1 MQMEKFTI
9 KSQEA
14 LASAQQRAGSLGHSQ
29 IEPVHLLG
37 ELIAQSDGSSIPI
50 LQKVGVSLPAL
61 AQRLEDRLAQLASM
75 TSATAQ
81 QPGLAASTSTLLND
95 ASREAKIFK
104 DEYVSTE
111 HILLAL
117 AATTADPCGAVLRDS
132 GATHGA
138 ILEALK
144 SVRGS
149 ARVTDQEPET
159 KYQSL
164 EKFGRDLTDDARAGK
179 LDPVVGRDEEIRRT
193 IQVLS
198 RRRKNN
204 PVLIGEPGVGKTAI
218 AEGLAQRI
226 AVGDV
231 PESLKDKR
239 VIALDVGALI
249 AGAKYRGEFEDRL
262 KAVLREVTESDGN
275 VVLFIDELH
284 TIVGAGAAEGAAD
297 AANLLKPALA
307 RGDLHCIGAT
317 TLDEYRKHI
326 EKDAALERRFQPVLV
341 GEPTVEDTISILRG
355 LKERYEDHHGVRI
368 QDAALVSAATLSYR
382 YIADRF
388 LPDKAIDLMDEAASR
403 VRVQVDSKPEE
414 LDILERKQM
423 QLTIEREALKKES
436 DDASQSRL
444 ETVEQEI
451 AEVRTESDAMQARW
465 LNEKEVITSVAEL
478 IKTRGELNT
487 ELERAQREGDYER
500 AGEIQYGK
508 LVALETDL
516 AERKESL
523 DALHAHG
530 SLLAEEVTRD
540 EIAEIVA
547 RWTGI
552 PVSKMLESEQGKLLQ
567 MESNL
572 HQRVI
577 GQDAA
582 LTAVANAVR
591 RSRAGLQDP
600 DRPVG
605 SFIFLGPTGVGKTET
620 ARALAEFMFDDE
632 QAMVRIDMS
641 EFMEKH
647 SVSRLIGAPP
657 GYVGYDEG
665 GTLTEAVRRRP
676 YGVVLFD
683 EIEKAHPDVF
693 NVFLQILD
701 EGRLTDGQGRTVD
714 FRNVVLIM
722 TSNIGSEHIV
732 GLGSDQQSEIEERVN
747 QALRSHFKPEF
758 LNRVDDVIIY
768 RQLEREQIGDI
779 ATIQLNRVKALLA
792 DKRLSLEVSDAAM
805 DLIATRGYDPHY
817 GARPL
822 KRAIQRLVQDPLA
835 MRILEGEFPE
845 GAKIRADVASG
856 DQTAEEGLVF
866 SSV

>member
-1 MQMEKFTI
+1 
-9 KSQEA
+9 
-14 LASAQQRAGSLGHSQ
+14 
-29 IEPVHLLG
+29 
-37 ELIAQSDGSSIPI
+37 
-50 LQKVGVSLPAL
+50 
-61 AQRLEDRLAQLASM
+61 
-75 TSATAQ
+75 
-81 QPGLAASTSTLLND
+81 
-95 ASREAKIFK
+95 
-104 DEYVSTE
+104 
-111 HILLAL
+111 
-117 AATTADPCGAVLRDS
+117 
-132 GATHGA
+132 
-138 ILEALK
+138 
-144 SVRGS
+144 
-149 ARVTDQEPET
+149 
-159 KYQSL
+159 
-164 EKFGRDLTDDARAGK
+164 
-179 LDPVVGRDEEIRRT
+179 
-193 IQVLS
+193 
-198 RRRKNN
+198 
-204 PVLIGEPGVGKTAI
+204 
-218 AEGLAQRI
+218 
-226 AVGDV
+226 
-231 PESLKDKR
+231 
-239 VIALDVGALI
+239 
-249 AGAKYRGEFEDRL
+249 
-262 KAVLREVTESDGN
+262 
-275 VVLFIDELH
+275 
-284 TIVGAGAAEGAAD
+284 
-297 AANLLKPALA
+297 
-307 RGDLHCIGAT
+307 
-317 TLDEYRKHI
+317 
-326 EKDAALERRFQPVLV
+326 
-341 GEPTVEDTISILRG
+341 
-355 LKERYEDHHGVRI
+355 
-368 QDAALVSAATLSYR
+368 
-382 YIADRF
+382 
-388 LPDKAIDLMDEAASR
+388 
-403 VRVQVDSKPEE
+403 
-414 LDILERKQM
+414 
-423 QLTIEREALKKES
+423 
-436 DDASQSRL
+436 QSRL

-600 DRPVG
+600 NRPVG

-701 EGRLTDGQGRTVD
+701 DGRLTDGQGRTVD

-758 LNRVDDVIIY
+758 LNRIDDVIIY

-835 MRILEGEFPE
+835 MRILAGEFPE

-856 DQTAEEGLVF
+856 DPTAEEGLVF